1 MVDSVTTMGCSRS
14 TATKKPLN
22 APAAMPMAM
31 PAAVSA
37 SGEADAPPASP
48 SASATL
54 TSEITAPADRSKPPV
69 RITSVAPMAA
79 IASVAPPLA
88 RKDRSK

>member
-48 SASATL
+48 SASAIDQRDHRAGRQV
-54 TSEITAPADRSKPPV
+54 EAAGQDHQRRAHGGDRQ
-69 RITSVAPMAA
+69 RM
-79 IASVAPPLA
+79 PPLA